1 MYCDKCGS
9 PLGEDASICSKCG
22 KELNKDHSAN
32 KEMDDIDTARA
43 IDLEEELRI
52 SFVHKNVDYY
62 QQKWDKMKQLNK
74 TISWNWVTFF
84 FAPFWFGY
92 RKMYVHVAGIAL
104 VYFLMDLVLFLMDD
118 MISLNSGVN
127 FFTIPFA
134 TVLGLYGNDLYLKHT
149 NRFIDKANIHLTN
162 HEQKM
167 TWLKRKGGTSWLGV
181 FIAAAI
187 LIIYTIISMIVFP
200 TNTDQISYVKDGAF
214 YDYPSQTIG
223 EGFEH
228 YFDEREWE
236 YISNDNPNDV
246 VRFSGLVTL
255 DSEDIPVTMDFL
267 LTDDSFEINT
277 VTIDEELISDEEIN
291 KFIDTIFTE
300 E

>member
-9 PLGEDASICSKCG
+9 QLEEEASFCSKCG
-22 KELNKDHSAN
+22 KESNGNHSAD
-32 KEMDDIDTARA
+32 KEMDDTP
-43 IDLEEELRI
+43 IDLDEELRT

-62 QQKWDKMKQLNK
+62 QKKWGKMKQHNK

-92 RKMYVHVAGIAL
+92 RKMYVHVVGIAL
-104 VYFLMDLVLFLMDD
+104 IYFLMDFLLFFMND
-118 MISLNSGVN
+118 MTPLDPGVN
-127 FFTIPFA
+127 FYTVPFA
-134 TVLGLYGNDLYLKHT
+134 TVLGLFGNDLYLKHT
-149 NRFIDKANIHLTN
+149 NRFIDKANRQPMN

-167 TWLKRKGGTSWLGV
+167 TWLKKKGGTSWLGV

-187 LIIYTIISMIVFP
+187 LIIYTIISMIIFP
-200 TNTDQISYVKDGAF
+200 TNADQISYVKDGAF

-228 YFDEREWE
+228 YFDEPEWE
-236 YISNDNPNDV
+236 YISNDSPNDV
-246 VRFSGLVTL
+246 VRFSGLVNQ
-255 DSEDIPVTMDFL
+255 DSEDIPVTVDFM
-267 LTDDSFEINT
+267 LTEDSFEIDT
-277 VTIDEELISDEEIN
+277 VTINEEMMSDEEIN
-291 KFIDTIFTE
+291 RFIDTIFTE